1 MKLKSRI
8 RIIAIN
14 LVLFGL
20 LFGLVSFNKE
30 FLRPNFNYIP
40 IVQFLTGSF
49 PNFIVALLIS
59 LAFVNGALMGK
70 PKFDRQIVYI
80 GSILV
85 FIILTVEE
93 LKPMWGASTYCDIY
107 DIIGSGTGALLAI
120 LTFEFIVSKRKN
132 IENRPPAD

>member
-1 MKLKSRI
+1 MVNVKQKSRI

-40 IVQFLTGSF
+40 IAQFLTGSF
-49 PNFIVALLIS
+49 PNFIAALLIS
-59 LAFVNGALMGK
+59 LACVNGALMGK
-70 PKFDRQIVYI
+70 PNFGRQIVYI

-93 LKPMWGASTYCDIY
+93 LKPMWGASTTCDIF
-107 DIIGSGTGALLAI
+107 DIIASGIGALFAI
-120 LTFEFIVSKRKN
+120 VIFEIVVINRK
-132 IENRPPAD
+132 